1 MTKAAKVLQEGQ
13 RLGGGRRGTILGKCD
28 LAQHI
33 HICGARGKVHS
44 SLFSSDGLK
53 SKE

>member
-13 RLGGGRRGTILGKCD
+13 RLGGGRGTIWGKCD

-33 HICGARGKVHS
+33 HICGARGKVHN

>member
-13 RLGGGRRGTILGKCD
+13 RLGGGRGTILGKCD
-28 LAQHI
+28 LAQPI